1 MPLKSPFLKGVLD
14 VSVGAAARGRG
25 MDMTTG
31 PLFHKMLV
39 FALPLVLTNLL
50 QVLYNVADMIVVGR
64 FSPVDGAVGAI
75 GCTGSFINLVTNF
88 VFGVSVGS
96 TVVVSQ
102 AVGAR
107 DRNGARRGVHTS
119 LMMGVLIG
127 VACLVVGQA
136 LCRPMLVL
144 LDTAPEYLAMSE
156 EYCRICFAGLP
167 FTAVLNCAL
176 GVMRAQGDS
185 TRPLMILSGAGLL
198 NVALN
203 LLFVLTLGMDV
214 DGVALATVTANVSS
228 AVMALVCLA
237 RDRGMCRLRLKRLR
251 IHRATAL
258 KVLAVGVPSG
268 LQGMLFSISNI
279 IVQSA
284 VNSFGPATITAS
296 SIEVNLHGFVY
307 TAGNAVASAAMTFAG
322 QNMGARKYRRLMP
335 TLLNSYMLVLLLE
348 GILAAVMFAIL
359 EPLAGLY
366 MNEATSDRE
375 AIFEVLRIAA
385 FYRMLFMPLAGL
397 MDCGALILRGIGRSS
412 LSMVISLIGACGLRI
427 VWIYTVFALF
437 HEQWVLFISY
447 PITWA
452 VTAAVQFLCVWAVS
466 RSLIRKAETP
476 TALQAAR

>member
-1 MPLKSPFLKGVLD
+1 M
-14 VSVGAAARGRG
+14 SVGAAVRGRG

-64 FSPVDGAVGAI
+64 FSSVDGAVGAI
-75 GCTGSFINLVTNF
+75 GCTSSFINLVTNF
-88 VFGVSVGS
+88 VLGVSVGA

-102 AVGAR
+102 AIGAR

-127 VACLVVGQA
+127 IACLVVGQV

-144 LDTAPEYLAMSE
+144 LDTPTEYLAMSE

-203 LLFVLTLGMDV
+203 LLFVLVLGLDV
-214 DGVALATVTANVSS
+214 DGVALATVTANVTS
-228 AVMALVCLA
+228 AVIALVCLA

-296 SIEVNLHGFVY
+296 SIEVNLHGFIY
-307 TAGNAVASAAMTFAG
+307 TAGNAVASASMTFAG
-322 QNMGARKYRRLMP
+322 QNVGARKYRRIMP
-335 TLLNSYMLVLLLE
+335 TLLNGYLLVLLL
-348 GILAAVMFAIL
+348 GGALTAVMLVFLDPLAA
-359 EPLAGLY
+359 LY
-366 MNEATSDRE
+366 MNEATSNRE
-375 AIFEVLRIAA
+375 EIFEVIKMIAA
-385 FYRMLFMPLAGL
+385 CRMLLMPLAGL
-397 MDCGALILRGIGRSS
+397 MDCGALILRGMGRSS
-412 LSMVISLIGACGLRI
+412 LSMVISLIGACGLR
-427 VWIYTVFALF
+427 VAWIYTVFALF
-437 HEQWVLFISY
+437 HEPWVLFISY

-452 VTAAVQFLCVWAVS
+452 ITAAVQFVCVWAVS
-466 RSLIRKAETP
+466 RSLIRKTQTAAAEQP
-476 TALQAAR
+476 AVV